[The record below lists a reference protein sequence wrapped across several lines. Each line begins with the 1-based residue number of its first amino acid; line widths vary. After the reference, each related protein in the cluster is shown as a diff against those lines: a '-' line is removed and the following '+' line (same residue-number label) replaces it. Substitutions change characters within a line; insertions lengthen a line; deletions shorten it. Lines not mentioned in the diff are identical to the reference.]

1 MDGFSPHIRLKGNH
15 MKINK
20 EKLRK
25 TVFAGI
31 NKTWEFTLMIVKK
44 TLFLLVE
51 EAAKIQTKIDRGLQM
66 RKDIEKDN
74 DDITNVQ
81 GDRVVNIVGVV
92 LIFLGVITII
102 MSIFEI
108 GVFAGIAE
116 TGKMSKLTSTYNIYL
131 EYGSGRRKEA
141 ELVLA
146 FTGWIYSFFYGVFIS
161 SLFVVFGVIVR
172 KVNLIVVRQEF
183 IFRKLLQKIE
193 MKKINSENEGGANEN
208 I

>member
-66 RKDIEKDN
+66 RKDTKYGIWY
-74 DDITNVQ
+74 
-81 GDRVVNIVGVV
+81 
-92 LIFLGVITII
+92 LGQN
-102 MSIFEI
+102 
-108 GVFAGIAE
+108 A
-116 TGKMSKLTSTYNIYL
+116 Y
-131 EYGSGRRKEA
+131 
-141 ELVLA
+141 
-146 FTGWIYSFFYGVFIS
+146 YSFPI
-161 SLFVVFGVIVR
+161 L
-172 KVNLIVVRQEF
+172 
-183 IFRKLLQKIE
+183 
-193 MKKINSENEGGANEN
+193 NSERDNNYFELFDCKIPFLNGGSLKVIAS
-208 I
+208 